1 MRTGNGAEPDA
12 DEREFGLLGDD
23 VFLNH
28 ASVSPPCRAARRA
41 VHEAAD
47 GIAADDDYLVASS
60 QTSRDAREA
69 FAGLVRGRVDRVQCF
84 QNTSSALSSVAFG
97 LRWKRGDEVLVSR
110 NEFVSN
116 YLVWKL
122 QESKGVKV
130 RHLPTVDEWVDPA
143 GLQRMITDKTRMVAV
158 SAVHWATGAR
168 QDLRALADIAHDH
181 GAFLVVD
188 AAQSLGA
195 VVHSM
200 KRDGYDVLA
209 TNVYKWLVSYNG
221 TAFAEFSPEIVG
233 ALDPAAFGWLAVDGD
248 PEPEIQR
255 DGSPEFRIADG
266 VGRLL
271 GGAPSALS
279 NVAAIAAF
287 KALEAVGL
295 DRVERE
301 VRRNAGAVM
310 TAADEA
316 GVPVAT
322 PREPDR
328 HAGIVGLRISDADR
342 HVPWFREQGIRLGAR
357 GGFLRVAPHFYTPRG
372 ELETF
377 GDALRTLAQ
386 IQMAS
391 RRRD

>member
-1 MRTGNGAEPDA
+1 MTNDDGRGPTEDPA
-12 DEREFGLLGDD
+12 FGLVGED

-60 QTSRDAREA
+60 QTSRHAREA

-122 QESKGVKV
+122 QQSKGVTV
-130 RHLPTVDEWVDPA
+130 RHLPTVDEWVDP
-143 GLQRMITDKTRMVAV
+143 GELERVITDKTRVVAV

-168 QDLRALADIAHDH
+168 QDLHALADIAHDH
-181 GAFLVVD
+181 GAFLIVD

-209 TNVYKWLVSYNG
+209 TNTYKWLLSYNG

-248 PEPEIQR
+248 PEPEIRR

-287 KALEAVGL
+287 KALETVGL

-310 TAADEA
+310 TAADENA
-316 GVPVAT
+316 VPVVT
-322 PREPDR
+322 PRGPDWY
-328 HAGIVGLRISDADR
+328 AGIVALRVPDADR
-342 HVPWFREQGIRLGAR
+342 YVPWFREQGIRLGAR
-357 GGFLRVAPHFYTPRG
+357 GGLLRVAPHFYTPRG
-372 ELETF
+372 ELDAF
-377 GDALRTLAQ
+377 GDALRTSARTLT
-386 IQMAS
+386 AS
-391 RRRD
+391 ARGD